1 MLLSQNANSMP
12 KHKPAKRARVSDSDT
27 DTSIVITPLR
37 KKCLV
42 LEDSAIMESS
52 NMDMSNTDTEIDVS
66 KLSDRELAELTF
78 KKIVGLEQRQN
89 FNDFEITELQNKVT
103 NLETKCKDQENE
115 IETLRKEIKQIKTEQ
130 NDMKAYSMRDNLLIE
145 NIPTSPNENVF
156 NLLNDLFVNK
166 LGIANGEQIE
176 LVRAHRMP
184 SNPMSRGPPAII
196 VRFLRYS
203 DRMKVWS
210 SRFKLK
216 SSRAGAS
223 QVPRDIY
230 IREHYPQ
237 DIEENRRRLS
247 PVFYAAKS
255 QDGLTRLIKDK
266 IIYKH
271 RAYGVDRVD
280 QLIEALPDKGTK
292 IGITENDAMCTYLG
306 QYCPLSNFYKCTFS
320 CDDTTFNCVEQGYQ
334 AAFAKHVGQ
343 DDIAHNIMKMT
354 EPRDMKHA
362 TKGLPAGDWYSS
374 GEAIKTM
381 KALSVS
387 KFEQCAKAK
396 DVLISIKAST
406 IAEANA
412 NDKYWGTGLG
422 RYSSMKVVNDQ
433 FPGSNHMGRILMAI
447 QQQLK

>member
-1 MLLSQNANSMP
+1 
-12 KHKPAKRARVSDSDT
+12 
-27 DTSIVITPLR
+27 
-37 KKCLV
+37 
-42 LEDSAIMESS
+42 
-52 NMDMSNTDTEIDVS
+52 
-66 KLSDRELAELTF
+66 
-78 KKIVGLEQRQN
+78 
-89 FNDFEITELQNKVT
+89 
-103 NLETKCKDQENE
+103 
-115 IETLRKEIKQIKTEQ
+115 
-130 NDMKAYSMRDNLLIE
+130 
-145 NIPTSPNENVF
+145 
-156 NLLNDLFVNK
+156 
-166 LGIANGEQIE
+166 
-176 LVRAHRMP
+176 
-184 SNPMSRGPPAII
+184 
-196 VRFLRYS
+196 
-203 DRMKVWS
+203 
-210 SRFKLK
+210 
-216 SSRAGAS
+216 
-223 QVPRDIY
+223 
-230 IREHYPQ
+230 
-237 DIEENRRRLS
+237 
-247 PVFYAAKS
+247 
-255 QDGLTRLIKDK
+255 
-266 IIYKH
+266 
-271 RAYGVDRVD
+271 
-280 QLIEALPDKGTK
+280 
-292 IGITENDAMCTYLG
+292 MCTYLG